1 MFWDKKSKE
10 EGLPDLPSLPPLPN
24 RELDSEIEKQTPRQ
38 ILPSFPDSPMKRG
51 FSQAAIKDAIAP
63 EMPDTVNVALQPRAI
78 EMDSDEQIP
87 ANMSDSEEELSS
99 IPLFPTPKRASP
111 LPAFQPQTQKNADI
125 FIRIEKYH
133 DAKKALKEIQ
143 VAMLDID
150 NVLKKIRETKL
161 REEQELLGWEKEIE
175 KTKARVKEVVENIFE
190 KVD

>member
-1 MFWDKKSKE
+1 MFWDKKNKE
-10 EGLPDLPSLPPLPN
+10 EGLPDLPSLPPIPN
-24 RELDSEIEKQTPRQ
+24 ENFNLDSDRQASRQ
-38 ILPSFPDSPMKRG
+38 ILPSFPDSPMKKG

-63 EMPDTVNVALQPRAI
+63 EPQDTVNVALQPRTI

-87 ANMSDSEEELSS
+87 AKMNDSEEELSS
-99 IPLFPTPKRASP
+99 IPLFPAPRKAMP
-111 LPAFQPQTQKNADI
+111 LPTFQPQTQKNADI

-150 NVLKKIRETKL
+150 NVLRKIRETKL

>member
-10 EGLPDLPSLPPLPN
+10 EGLPDLPSLPPIPN
-24 RELDSEIEKQTPRQ
+24 ENMDFNNEKQPQRQ

-63 EMPDTVNVALQPRAI
+63 EMPDTVNIALQPRTI
-78 EMDSDEQIP
+78 EMDSDEQLPIT
-87 ANMSDSEEELSS
+87 NKENEEELSS
-99 IPLFPTPKRASP
+99 IPLFPAPKRAMP